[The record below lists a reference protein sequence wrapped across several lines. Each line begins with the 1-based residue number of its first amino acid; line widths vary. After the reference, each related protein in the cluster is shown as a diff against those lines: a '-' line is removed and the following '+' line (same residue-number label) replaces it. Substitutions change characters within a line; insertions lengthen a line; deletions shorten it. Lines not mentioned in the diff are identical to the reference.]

1 MKRVVLIGFRGVGK
15 STLAKTL
22 AAQLSVPLISTD
34 TQIEAVTGMPIS
46 QFVAANGWP
55 KFREIEQSVIAG
67 LPENEPAVIDCGGGV
82 IENPENMRQLAKRS
96 LIVWVDCEMWLIY
109 QRLSAS
115 GDRPLLNEADL
126 QKDIESNYNRRLPL
140 YRQYAQLKVDTTETA
155 PELLAET
162 IIRQLNIS
170 DL

>member
-1 MKRVVLIGFRGVGK
+1 MGLDMYLDG
-15 STLAKTL
+15 
-22 AAQLSVPLISTD
+22 D
-34 TQIEAVTGMPIS
+34 
-46 QFVAANGWP
+46 
-55 KFREIEQSVIAG
+55 KFFA
-67 LPENEPAVIDCGGGV
+67 LDF
-82 IENPENMRQLAKRS
+82 ENPENMRHLAKHS
-96 LIVWVDCEMWLIY
+96 LIVWVDCEMRLIY
-109 QRLSAS
+109 QRLSAT

-140 YRQYAQLKVDTTETA
+140 YRQHAQLNVDTTETA

>member
-22 AAQLSVPLISTD
+22 AAQLNVPLLSTD
-34 TQIEAVTGMPIS
+34 AQIEAVTGMPIS

-67 LPENEPAVIDCGGGV
+67 LPENESAVIDCGGGV
-82 IENPENMRQLAKRS
+82 IEHPENMRHLASHS
-96 LIVWVDCEMWLIY
+96 LIVWVDCELSLIY
-109 QRLSAS
+109 QRLSVS
-115 GDRPLLNEADL
+115 GDRPLLNDTDL
-126 QKDIESNYNRRLPL
+126 QKDIEFNYNRRLPL

-155 PELLAET
+155 PERLAET
-162 IIRQLNIS
+162 IIRQLKTS

>member
-22 AAQLSVPLISTD
+22 AARLSVPLISTD
-34 TQIEAVTGMPIS
+34 AQIEAVTGMPIS

-82 IENPENMRQLAKRS
+82 IENPENMRHLDKHS
-96 LIVWVDCEMWLIY
+96 LIVWVDCEMRLIY
-109 QRLSAS
+109 QRLSAT